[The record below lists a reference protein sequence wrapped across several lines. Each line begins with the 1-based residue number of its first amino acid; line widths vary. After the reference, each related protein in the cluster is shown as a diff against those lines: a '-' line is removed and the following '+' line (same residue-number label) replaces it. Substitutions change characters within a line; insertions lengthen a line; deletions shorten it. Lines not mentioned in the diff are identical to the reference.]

1 MATSAGSGSHW
12 TLTNKDYDA
21 DLPGGE
27 DFNLRFAI
35 YFSATAP
42 DLVNI
47 KFNGES
53 LCDDEKQAG
62 KGKRPPRSGAVS
74 SVCFGIFRP
83 IKWFSRKMYSQSD
96 HGQT

>member
-27 DFNLRFAI
+27 DFTLRFAI
-35 YFSATAP
+35 YYSATAP

-62 KGKRPPRSGAVS
+62 AARPRSGAVL
-74 SVCFGIFRP
+74 GLDILL
-83 IKWFSRKMYSQSD
+83 D
-96 HGQT
+96 